1 MVEIIK
7 DDVNR
12 NHIFTL
18 LDDIILRIQRYKIE
32 PLLSEEIADRERRKP
47 EKLKTD
53 DDFLRAITI
62 LITFSQNA
70 RSDKVQNI
78 WKNTDYFEQAFC
90 RFNIDAV
97 ANLDPQKIIMNY
109 WEKIKIIRFKKKID
123 SIIGCAQSI
132 KEISRKHGSFSN
144 FFQEIAIPIR
154 IKNREDIN
162 IFWLGFNRLL
172 REFKEIKMPFLGNV
186 TTLLHLLLD
195 MGYDCVKPDI
205 ILLKFSNEIGITD
218 KKKFVRALQEYSL
231 LRNIRP
237 SLVDLY
243 LLIYGKQ
250 LGAKHFVN
258 PEYYLK

>member
-1 MVEIIK
+1 MVESIK
-7 DDVNR
+7 EDVNK
-12 NHIFTL
+12 NYIFRL
-18 LDDIILRIQRYKIE
+18 LDDIILKIQKYKIE
-32 PLLSEEIADRERRKP
+32 PLLSEEIIDRERRQP

-53 DDFLRAITI
+53 DDFLRAIAN

-90 RFNIDAV
+90 RFDV
-97 ANLDPQKIIMNY
+97 ETVVNLNSQKIVIDY
-109 WEKIKIIRFKKKID
+109 WGKIKIIRFKKKID

-132 KEISRKHGSFSN
+132 KEISHKHGSFLN
-144 FFQEIAIPIR
+144 FFQDIAIPKQ
-154 IKNREDIN
+154 IKNGEDIN
-162 IFWLGFNRLL
+162 NFWLGFNSLL

-205 ILLKFSNEIGITD
+205 ILLKFANEIGISN
-218 KKKFVRALQEYSL
+218 KKKFVRTLQEYSL

-250 LGAKHFVN
+250 LGAKHFVRS
-258 PEYYLK
+258 EYYLK